1 MDQSAATAAMIS
13 PSFKVR
19 GAQAVSAIL
28 NNMEKQSRFGI
39 AKAITKTAKDV
50 ESELKREM
58 AAKTDRPTPFFLKST
73 FVQPATRQRLMARVG
88 LKDRIFGKNGI
99 AAADRFGH
107 HFQGGGRVPKA
118 LEKYLRSVGL
128 LGKDE
133 FIVPG
138 AGARLDAFGNMARG
152 QVQQVISQLRLGLDP
167 YAWSSDSKRS
177 KRNVKLAGRIFWAR
191 GNARDGHLKRG
202 AYIDMGPPVGL
213 RPLLAVVRSPS
224 YGMRFDLPRLREN
237 TIAKTW
243 DENLRSSLVEAF
255 NSAK

>member
-1 MDQSAATAAMIS
+1 MSTF
-13 PSFKVR
+13 PTFKVR

-28 NNMEKQSRFGI
+28 SNMEKQSRFGI

-50 ESELKREM
+50 ERELKREM

-73 FVQPATRQRLMARVG
+73 FVQPATKQRLMARVG
-88 LKDRIFGKNGI
+88 LKDQIFGKNGI

-128 LGKDE
+128 LGNDE

-152 QVQQVISQLRLGLDP
+152 QVQQVISQLRLGVDP
-167 YAWSSDSKRS
+167 YSWSSDSRRS
-177 KRNVKLAGRIFWAR
+177 KRNVKKAGRIFWAR

-213 RPLLAVVRSPS
+213 RPLLVIVRSPS
-224 YGMRFDLPRLREN
+224 YQRRFDLPRLAES

-243 DENLRSSLVEAF
+243 KNNLNASLIEAF
-255 NSAK
+255 NTAK